1 MSQLDRS
8 HDQIR
13 AHDGAAVLELA
24 ACSDK
29 GPVRR
34 DNQDAWAIRPLAGR
48 GAVVVLADGMGGHAD
63 GAIASHL
70 AVTVA
75 TERLVAE
82 PDPGRALGDAVEEA
96 NQAIAQRRRERGVLS
111 GTTLVAAVVRDGR
124 AALVNVGDSR
134 AYLIRAGLARQLTL
148 DHSWLADEM
157 RAGRIP
163 MGTAAHDPRRNVLS
177 RALTGDPV
185 RADAFELEL
194 AGGDTLALCCD
205 GVWEALGDDVLAAL
219 LAPGRP
225 LADEVA
231 EAVAA
236 AIRHGST
243 DNATVVACR
252 LAGE

>member
-8 HDQIR
+8 HEQIR
-13 AHDGAAVLELA
+13 ARDGTTVLELA

-34 DNQDAWAIRPLAGR
+34 DNQDAWAIRPLARR

-70 AVTVA
+70 AVTAA
-75 TERLVAE
+75 TERLVAD
-82 PDPGRALGDAVEEA
+82 PDPGRALGEAVEEA
-96 NQAIAQRRRERGVLS
+96 NQAIAERRRERRVLS
-111 GTTLVAAVVRDGR
+111 GTTLVVAVVRDGR
-124 AALVNVGDSR
+124 AVLANIGDSR
-134 AYLIRAGLARQLTL
+134 AYLIRAGLARQVTQ

-163 MGTAAHDPRRNVLS
+163 VASAAHDQRRNVLS
-177 RALTGDPV
+177 RALTGDSV
-185 RADAFELEL
+185 QADVFELEL
-194 AGGDTLALCCD
+194 AGGDTLVLCCD
-205 GVWEALGDDVLAAL
+205 GIWEALDDDALAAL

-231 EAVAA
+231 EAVAT
-236 AIRHGST
+236 AIRQGST

-252 LAGE
+252 LAGG